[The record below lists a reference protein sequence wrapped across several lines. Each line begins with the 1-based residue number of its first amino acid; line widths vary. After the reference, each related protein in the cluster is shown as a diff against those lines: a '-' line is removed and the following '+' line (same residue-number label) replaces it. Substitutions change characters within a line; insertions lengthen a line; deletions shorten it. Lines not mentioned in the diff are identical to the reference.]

1 MNSRLF
7 FAWHTRKAQIGWSF
21 AVSDESFRRA
31 WWRFEDF
38 RPLFH
43 SLLDNAFGIA
53 HVGIAHLST
62 PWDSTAWDGSAQGGF
77 DQVCIKM
84 GDLDSSGIHSWLAMM
99 ASGSKAR
106 DEEQHVDRK
115 KPGLKRIPEP
125 QKESLWGFRGKTVWD
140 WLDLLIVPAF
150 IALSV
155 AALSLLQASAQ
166 QRAEELRT
174 GREQA
179 IEEQRAQN
187 AALQAYLDQMSRLV
201 LEEDLLGSAEG
212 DAVFTL
218 AQARTT
224 TALTQLDGEHNQAA
238 TRFLSDSGLLEE
250 PALLVEAGLEGA
262 ELPKAVLQDA
272 NLAGTKLSG
281 ANLAG
286 AVLINADFS
295 ATEKVGE
302 DVVGMAADLT
312 KANLSKAALQGAD
325 LSQCILDEA
334 TLTDAALQSADL
346 STASLR
352 GADLSYAALQSAD
365 LSAPVPPGFPPG
377 SPPPITT
384 NLTDAD
390 LSHAALTDAALT
402 DAALTDAD
410 LTDAVLRDTTLS
422 GALLGGADLSGADL
436 TNATVT
442 QEQLDKAASL
452 KGATM
457 PDGQKY
463 EEWLKSK
470 GSGEDGEN
478 TGPS

>member
-1 MNSRLF
+1 LPILF
-7 FAWHTRKAQIGWSF
+7 ASHTRKAQIGWSF

-62 PWDSTAWDGSAQGGF
+62 AWDGSAQGGI

-99 ASGSKAR
+99 ASGRKAR

-155 AALSLLQASAQ
+155 AALSLLQAWAQ
-166 QRAEELRT
+166 QQAEEQRDESA
-174 GREQA
+174 RA

-187 AALQAYLDQMSRLV
+187 AALQAYLDQMSHLV
-201 LEEDLLGSAEG
+201 LEEDLPGSAEG
-212 DAVFTL
+212 DSVFTL

-224 TALTQLDGEHNQAA
+224 TAITQLDGEHNQAA
-238 TRFLSDSGLLEE
+238 TRFLSDSGLLEK
-250 PALLVEAGLEGA
+250 PALLAHAGLEGA
-262 ELPKAVLQDA
+262 ELPKAVVQDA

-302 DVVGMAADLT
+302 DIKLTAADLT
-312 KANLSKAALQGAD
+312 KANLSKAALQRAN
-325 LSQCILDEA
+325 LSRCTLNEA

-346 STASLR
+346 SSASLR
-352 GADLSYAALQSAD
+352 SADLSAAALQGADLSPATVQGLPLPPTDLTDADLSAAVLQSAD
-365 LSAPVPPGFPPG
+365 LS
-377 SPPPITT
+377 S
-384 NLTDAD
+384 AD
-390 LSHAALTDAALT
+390 
-402 DAALTDAD
+402 LTDAD

-422 GALLGGADLSGADL
+422 GALLGGANLSGADL

-442 QEQLDKAASL
+442 QEQLDKAESL
-452 KGATM
+452 QGATM
-457 PDGQKY
+457 PNGQKY
-463 EEWLKSK
+463 EDWLKSK
-470 GSGEDGEN
+470 GSG
-478 TGPS
+478 

>member
-1 MNSRLF
+1 LRSIR
-7 FAWHTRKAQIGWSF
+7 AKAQIGWSF

-62 PWDSTAWDGSAQGGF
+62 AWDSTAWDGSAQGGI

-140 WLDLLIVPAF
+140 WLDLLIVPVF

-174 GREQA
+174 EREQA

-187 AALQAYLDQMSRLV
+187 AALQAYLDQMSHLV
-201 LEEDLLGSAEG
+201 LEEDLPGSAEG

-250 PALLVEAGLEGA
+250 PALLANAGLEGA

-286 AVLINADFS
+286 AGLINADFS

-302 DVVGMAADLT
+302 DVKWTAADLT
-312 KANLSKAALQGAD
+312 EANLTDAALQEAN
-325 LSQCILDEA
+325 LALCTLDKA
-334 TLTDAALQSADL
+334 TLTHAALQSADL
-346 STASLR
+346 SSASLQE
-352 GADLSYAALQSAD
+352 ADLSYAALQNAD
-365 LSAPVPPGFPPG
+365 LSAAPLPGFPPELG
-377 SPPPITT
+377 FLPPT

-390 LSHAALTDAALT
+390 LSHAVLQSADLSS
-402 DAALTDAD
+402 AD

-422 GALLGGADLSGADL
+422 DALLGGANLSGADL

-442 QEQLDKAASL
+442 QEQLDKAESL

-463 EEWLKSK
+463 ENWLRDKA

>member
-1 MNSRLF
+1 MGTDRLCCHCSRGF
-7 FAWHTRKAQIGWSF
+7 SF
-21 AVSDESFRRA
+21 AGPSMPFAIVVVMAE
-31 WWRFEDF
+31 
-38 RPLFH
+38 
-43 SLLDNAFGIA
+43 GK
-53 HVGIAHLST
+53 GT
-62 PWDSTAWDGSAQGGF
+62 PTSEQEKEARQ
-77 DQVCIKM
+77 
-84 GDLDSSGIHSWLAMM
+84 
-99 ASGSKAR
+99 SKPWTFK
-106 DEEQHVDRK
+106 EFWG
-115 KPGLKRIPEP
+115 KP
-125 QKESLWGFRGKTVWD
+125 VWD
-140 WLDLLIVPAF
+140 WLQLLGVLAIPVV
-150 IALSV
+150 IAV
-155 AALSLLQASAQ
+155 GGWMFNAQ
-166 QRAEELRT
+166 QDARQQQIEDRRAEA
-174 GREQA
+174 EQKLA
-179 IEEQRAQN
+179 EQRAQDE
-187 AALQAYLDQMSRLV
+187 AQQAYLDEMSHLM
-201 LEEDLLGSAEG
+201 LEKDLLGSAEG

-218 AQARTT
+218 AQALTT
-224 TALTQLDGEHNQAA
+224 TALTQLDAEHNQAV

-250 PALLVEAGLEGA
+250 PALLANAGLEGA
-262 ELPKAVLQDA
+262 ELSKAVLQNA
-272 NLAGTKLSG
+272 NFAGTKLSG

-302 DVVGMAADLT
+302 DVEVMAADLT
-312 KANLSKAALQGAD
+312 KANLSKAALQEAN

-346 STASLR
+346 STTSLR

-390 LSHAALTDAALT
+390 LSHADLTDADLSH
-402 DAALTDAD
+402 AD

-422 GALLGGADLSGADL
+422 GALLGGANLSGADL

-442 QEQLDKAASL
+442 QEQLDKAESL

-470 GSGEDGEN
+470 GGGEDGEN